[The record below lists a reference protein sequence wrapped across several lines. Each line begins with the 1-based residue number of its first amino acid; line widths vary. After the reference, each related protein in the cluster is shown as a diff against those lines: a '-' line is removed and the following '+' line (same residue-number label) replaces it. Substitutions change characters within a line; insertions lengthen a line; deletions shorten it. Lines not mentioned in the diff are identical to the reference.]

1 MAETDLQLNESVKGY
16 ARLPYSIY
24 KRQYGGRAL
33 RRSEILLLGTIFSF
47 SSANDAA
54 SESACNMSY
63 RKFEEKLMLSHGTVA
78 RGIKALKRL
87 GAVTQDKS
95 RRSGASYQC
104 VNPPKET
111 GVVTIEFYLYSTKFA
126 VRGEK
131 EARYLPKSA
140 IDVLCLIKTHCAN
153 KRGCGYFVGSVRS
166 IAGTLHLTKTTVQKA
181 IDLLLGA
188 KLVFRSQEGRGVNG
202 HKRSRFTVN
211 EKLLRRTEKN
221 YRKETA
227 PPTSEKR
234 LSKAERAAD
243 ERAERESYYAT
254 LQNRAQQRVKWFSDR
269 LNQDS
274 TYTKINAAVR
284 ALDISI
290 ARAELYKPS
299 DVGRLQK
306 EQRRLQIDRAT
317 RMAELNVSEADLVPK
332 WRCTKCSDTGFFP
345 NGKLCDCYLKGGRKP

>member
-16 ARLPYSIY
+16 ARLSYSIY

-78 RGIKALKRL
+78 RGIKALKQL
-87 GAVTQDKS
+87 GEIRQDKS

-104 VNPPKET
+104 VNPPKER
-111 GVVTIEFYLYSTKFA
+111 GFIKIDLYLYATKFT

-140 IDVLCLIKTHCAN
+140 IDVLCLIKTHCADP
-153 KRGCGYFVGSVRS
+153 KGDGYFVGSVRG
-166 IAGTLHLTKTTVQKA
+166 IAKTLHLTKTTVQNA
-181 IDLLLGA
+181 IDVLLGA
-188 KLVFRSQEGRGVNG
+188 KLVFRSKEGRGVNG

-221 YRKETA
+221 YKKETS
-227 PPTSEKR
+227 PQSPEKR
-234 LSKAERAAD
+234 LSKAEQAAD
-243 ERAERESYYAT
+243 ERAEREIYYE
-254 LQNRAQQRVKWFSDR
+254 AQQRLARQRVEWFSHCLD
-269 LNQDS
+269 QDS

-290 ARAELYKPS
+290 ARAELYNPS

-317 RMAELNVSEADLVPK
+317 RMEELNVSEADLVPK
-332 WRCTKCSDTGFFP
+332 WRCKKCSDTGFYP
-345 NGKLCDCYLKGGRKP
+345 NGKMCDCYPKGGRKP

>member
-24 KRQYGGRAL
+24 KRQYGGRTL

-47 SSANDAA
+47 SAANDAA

-63 RKFEEKLMLSHGTVA
+63 RQFEKKLMLSHGTVA
-78 RGIKALKRL
+78 RGIKALKQL
-87 GAVTQDKS
+87 GEITQNKS

-104 VNPPKET
+104 VNPPKEK
-111 GVVTIEFYLYSTKFA
+111 GSVKIEFYLYSTKFA

-153 KRGCGYFVGSVRS
+153 PRGAGYFVGSVRG

-181 IDLLLGA
+181 IDVLLGA
-188 KLVFRSQEGRGVNG
+188 KLVFRSKEGRGVNG

-227 PPTSEKR
+227 PPTPEKR
-234 LSKAERAAD
+234 LSKAEQAAD
-243 ERAERESYYAT
+243 ERAEREIYYE
-254 LQNRAQQRVKWFSDR
+254 AQRRLARQRVEWFSNR
-269 LNQDS
+269 LDQDS
-274 TYTKINAAVR
+274 TYAKINAAVR

-290 ARAELYKPS
+290 ARAEIYKPYE
-299 DVGRLQK
+299 VVRLK
-306 EQRRLQIDRAT
+306 NEQRRLQIERAK
-317 RMAELNVSEADLVPK
+317 RMAELNISEADLVPK
-332 WRCTKCSDTGFFP
+332 WRCTKCSDTGFLP
-345 NGKLCDCYLKGGRKP
+345 NGKMCDCYPKGGRKP

>member
-16 ARLPYSIY
+16 ARLSYSIF

-54 SESACNMSY
+54 SESVCNMSY

-78 RGIKALKRL
+78 RGIKALKQFGEIR
-87 GAVTQDKS
+87 QDKS

-104 VNPPKET
+104 VNPPKER
-111 GVVTIEFYLYSTKFA
+111 GFIKIDLYLYATKFT

-140 IDVLCLIKTHCAN
+140 IDVLCLIKTHCSDS
-153 KRGCGYFVGSVRS
+153 KGDGFFIGSVRS
-166 IAGTLHLTKTTVQKA
+166 IAGTLNLTKTTVQKA

-202 HKRSRFTVN
+202 YKRSRFTVN

-227 PPTSEKR
+227 PPTPEKR
-234 LSKAERAAD
+234 LSKAEQAAD
-243 ERAERESYYAT
+243 ERAERENYYAT
-254 LQNRAQQRVKWFSDR
+254 LQNRAQQRIKWFSDC
-269 LNQDS
+269 LDQDS

-290 ARAELYKPS
+290 ARAELYNPS

-317 RMAELNVSEADLVPK
+317 RMEELNVSEADLVPK
-332 WRCTKCSDTGFFP
+332 WRCKKCSDTGFYP
-345 NGKLCDCYLKGGRKP
+345 NGKMCDCYPKGGRKP

>member
-188 KLVFRSQEGRGVNG
+188 KLVFRSKEGRGVNG

-221 YRKETA
+221 YKKETS
-227 PPTSEKR
+227 PQSPEKR
-234 LSKAERAAD
+234 LSKAEQAAD
-243 ERAERESYYAT
+243 ERAEREIYYE
-254 LQNRAQQRVKWFSDR
+254 AQQRLARQRVEWFSHCLD
-269 LNQDS
+269 QDS

-290 ARAELYKPS
+290 ARAEIYKPS
-299 DVGRLQK
+299 EVRRLK
-306 EQRRLQIDRAT
+306 NEQRRLQIDRVT
-317 RMAELNVSEADLVPK
+317 RMEELNVSEADLVPK
-332 WRCTKCSDTGFFP
+332 WRCKKCSDTGFYP
-345 NGKLCDCYLKGGRKP
+345 NGKMCDCYPKGGRKP